1 MLNNKQLEVLGL
13 IDNEET
19 RSSLITKAN
28 ITSNYVSMIAKIL
41 LIGGYIFK
49 RSPYGLTDKG
59 KDILNEYKTTKGSSG
74 I

>member
-1 MLNNKQLEVLGL
+1 MLNNKQLEVLEL

-19 RSSLITKAN
+19 RASLVSKAN
-28 ITSNYVSMIAKIL
+28 ITSNYVSMISKIL

-49 RSPYGLTDKG
+49 RSPYGLTAKG
-59 KDILNEYKTTKGSSG
+59 KEILNEYKTTKGSSG